1 MTAAVRLCDV
11 VSHDVLPCECSITL
25 CFAVYEYEGLYL
37 HMPNIFTDLPGLCS
51 NSDLDRIQVHEA
63 GQTTFVQARVSTV
76 ARHVVRSTVGGHHSV
91 FQCICFTFPG
101 IATLQQFTVCH
112 PGEDGVVMR

>member
-1 MTAAVRLCDV
+1 MCRTSLQICPDCAQILI
-11 VSHDVLPCECSITL
+11 ST
-25 CFAVYEYEGLYL
+25 EY
-37 HMPNIFTDLPGLCS
+37 
-51 NSDLDRIQVHEA
+51 RIQVHEA

-101 IATLQQFTVCH
+101 IATLQQFAVCH